1 MSLRVHSTAA
11 APCLFLGNAG
21 PCKALPAPFL
31 CCSSLVSLHF
41 ITKGFCFLC
50 REAGV
55 GGTGIGAHSALHPTL
70 AWLLGC
76 PAVFLLKQ
84 YRLTVPIDYGKIVC
98 G

>member
-1 MSLRVHSTAA
+1 MSLRTHSTAA
-11 APCLFLGNAG
+11 APCLSLGDAE
-21 PCKALPAPFL
+21 PYKALPAFPVF
-31 CCSSLVSLHF
+31 SSIVSLHF
-41 ITKGFCFLC
+41 ITRGFCLLC

-70 AWLLGC
+70 GWLLCC

-84 YRLTVPIDYGKIVC
+84 CRLTVAIDYGKIVC